1 MKRKASN
8 VKHQAQSAEAGERR
22 EAVPESARSSNP
34 WWITEGYWPDGFDA
48 ALVHE
53 LHDLL
58 EQKSFSENQ
67 VAVMLFEPWDEG
79 KNEKQW
85 DRSSMRSLEALL
97 LALPKPRAQIHRLLG
112 TLYAVAARW
121 NVEHKQAPSAL
132 PRISYYRQR
141 ATNPL
146 RQNPATGLRL
156 HRHVST
162 ELEEIIRKTSAG
174 KKEADWLSLGL
185 VSGVLH
191 FGLLHSSL
199 MIALLEAIA
208 EPHDG
213 WLISSGRVALHLS
226 LPLLGVPKSENR
238 IWYPDPLTAAL
249 LLRVEPEA
257 ARAILNPV
265 SREPMDEP
273 ARQRRLYAALS
284 AHVAGAVELSTGG
297 SKPRPLS
304 LTTLMRASQQAAQ
317 FYLSFQTVAYLRRR
331 LVSHSLRPEV
341 LARLDP
347 STRLLQSQADEA
359 TLQGESRSSAER
371 EEKPAATGTS
381 DSDRMLHPLITA
393 EHMWL
398 TTLRGRMRVK
408 TLREVKNAL
417 IVLGKEP
424 GQVPLLGR
432 LTELGVALT
441 ERKGQKPLQPATLST
456 YLVLLGKFLG
466 PRIGTDDPVK
476 LALNGMDAIY
486 LEAIEDHQDSPSG
499 RSLSAQRRFARC
511 LLMFH
516 RFLTEKYEARP
527 LEEGISFNS
536 GSLPVDAN
544 VVSEQEYLQVF
555 SALEVA
561 ESIPPVQRIFAQM
574 LLLLGYRC
582 GLRRNEA
589 HYLRPGDIDRDRKAV
604 LLNLRDTPERRLKT
618 ANAPRRLNLTA
629 LLEPPEL
636 NTLMKFCDRRR
647 NGDPWERLFS
657 DSGYDDLDYCH
668 PDDLMLKDEDLFAA
682 IHRVMREVVGD
693 RSMRFHHLRHSFAT
707 RTVLR
712 LATEGCPVKGAVFE
726 AMGCTPEAPDDLRAK
741 LFETAKVRGIDLKA
755 VANMLGHGS
764 ARMSLEHYI
773 HSMDLVALAEIEAS
787 GLTRTPVQVMVAAS
801 GLPESSAYRIGRDD
815 LAAIPRRLFEHRFRS
830 LLRSRSAPR
839 STATRA
845 STLVDPLEEALQ
857 FLLLQQGTRHSLT
870 PNGAQRGSDFENAAQ
885 LKSRWE
891 SALLRI
897 GARELELPRRSQMV
911 VADLIPRLRSVY
923 RARPGLVR
931 EALTI
936 FFDRFWPSRGY
947 CLFSGAAQTEQ
958 AKTYLKYLD
967 RLGIPVGHIRL
978 VLFCPE
984 DSATGR
990 SLKKALGLKGLVV
1003 TVRRPS
1009 NPNSEVSKRAVGLV
1023 PLFPQTA
1030 LGGKGRFSADAG
1042 FHALMH
1048 FASVTLQVPPPGDDA
1063 PKTELSG
1070 SFRGEFFWETD
1081 WGFEYEE

>member
-1 MKRKASN
+1 M
-8 VKHQAQSAEAGERR
+8 
-22 EAVPESARSSNP
+22 
-34 WWITEGYWPDGFDA
+34 I
-48 ALVHE
+48 HE
-53 LHDLL
+53 LHDHLG
-58 EQKSFSENQ
+58 QKSFHKNQ
-67 VAVMLFEPWDEG
+67 VAVMLFEPWNEG
-79 KNEKQW
+79 EAEKRW
-85 DRSSMRSLEALL
+85 NRSSMRSLEALL
-97 LALPKPRAQIHRLLG
+97 LELPKPRAQIHRLLG
-112 TLYAVAARW
+112 ALYAVAGRW
-121 NVEHKQAPSAL
+121 NVKHRQAPSAL

-146 RQNPATGLRL
+146 RQNPATALRL
-156 HRHVST
+156 HRQVST
-162 ELEEIIRKTSAG
+162 ELEEIIRETSAG

-226 LPLLGVPKSENR
+226 LPLLGVPKSEHR

-257 ARAILNPV
+257 ARAILNQV

-284 AHVAGAVELSTGG
+284 AHVAGAVELSASGR
-297 SKPRPLS
+297 KPRPLS

-347 STRLLQSQADEA
+347 STRLMQSPADQAM
-359 TLQGESRSSAER
+359 LQGESRSSGGR
-371 EEKPAATGTS
+371 EEKTSAATRNSG
-381 DSDRMLHPLITA
+381 SDRMLHPLITA

-398 TTLRGRMRVK
+398 TLLRGRMRVK
-408 TLREVKNAL
+408 TLREVRDAL
-417 IVLGKEP
+417 IVLGREP
-424 GQVPLLGR
+424 GQCPLLRR

-441 ERKGQKPLQPATLST
+441 ERKGHKPLQPATLST

-466 PRIGTDDPVK
+466 PRIGTDDPVE
-476 LALNGMDAIY
+476 LARNGMDEIY

-499 RSLSAQRRFARC
+499 GSLSAQRRFARC

-527 LEEGISFNS
+527 LEEGIGFNS

-544 VVSEQEYLQVF
+544 IVSEQEYLQVF

-561 ESIPPVQRIFAQM
+561 ESIPPGQRIFAQM

-589 HYLRPGDIDRDRKAV
+589 HYLRPGDIDRDQKAV

-629 LLEPPEL
+629 LLKPSEL
-636 NTLMKFCDRRR
+636 NTLIKFCDRRR
-647 NGDPWERLFS
+647 NADPWERLFS
-657 DSGYDDLDYCH
+657 DSGYDDPDYCH

-682 IHRVMREVVGD
+682 IHRVMREMVGD

-726 AMGCTPEAPDDLRAK
+726 AMGRTPEAPDDLRAK
-741 LFETAKVRGIDLKA
+741 LFETTKVRGIDLKA

-787 GLTRTPVQVMVAAS
+787 GLTRTLVQVMVAAS

-830 LLRSRSAPR
+830 LLRPRSAPR

-845 STLVDPLEEALQ
+845 STPVDPLEEALE
-857 FLLLQQGTRHSLT
+857 FLLLQQGTRYSLT
-870 PNGAQRGSDFENAAQ
+870 SSGAQRGSDFENAAE
-885 LKSRWE
+885 LMSRWK
-891 SALLRI
+891 SALVGI
-897 GARELELPRRSQMV
+897 GAGKSELSGRSQTL
-911 VADLIPRLRSVY
+911 VADLIPRLKSVY

-936 FFDRFWPSRGY
+936 FSERFWPSRGY

-990 SLKKALGLKGLVV
+990 SLKKALGLKGLAV

-1009 NPNSEVSKRAVGLV
+1009 NPNSEASKRAVGLV

-1030 LGGKGRFSADAG
+1030 LGGKGRSSADAG

-1048 FASVTLQVPPPGDDA
+1048 FASATLRVPL
-1063 PKTELSG
+1063 PKTMLQKQS
-1070 SFRGEFFWETD
+1070 
-1081 WGFEYEE
+1081 